1 MVELNAIHEVNNVVG
16 GRYRLPMKLSVSVSY
31 KGGETYKEKALV
43 DTGNLIYSGVAISGT
58 MARQLKLPI
67 VPEQVVIGTA
77 KKDSVLEVVG
87 RARGMKIKVNGGGNF
102 VVNPLVIK
110 NLSTSINLG
119 TGFLMREGS
128 VLRMDKTG
136 ATVQIGSVQTPSQL
150 IAEVSET
157 VEQDRSR
164 LSTRNRSGSRHR
176 EAPPVRNKGISAKT
190 LQKVVIPKRTM
201 ARIEVVSPGEPE
213 GTVYLEPVVGPSVQL
228 CTAQHAVT
236 KCSEGKMHI
245 FMMNISE
252 DDVTIPQGSVV
263 AMVTKIKEVEDD
275 KKESTETEVPGI
287 ASVSVNHDSTDRKKR
302 LQELLKELKINEN
315 IMLTKNPKVKT
326 SVIKLI
332 DKYLNVFA
340 HGQTQYGNT
349 DKIEFSVKLKE
360 GSKPVKSAVRP
371 LNPDQ
376 RASLKQQLNDWERE
390 GVIKKTSSPWAS
402 ALVPVK
408 KKDGSIRWAVDYRG
422 LNSAT
427 IADSYPIPN
436 MSEALEK
443 LQGSRVYSSLDAAS
457 AYNTIRVEKSSQA
470 ALAFISPFGL
480 YTFARMPFG
489 ARNAGATYSRFI
501 GDLIDQLGSEYIE
514 CYLDDILIH
523 TPDLE
528 SHVQQLEQ
536 VLQMHQEAGILLKA
550 KKCYLFCSEVSYL
563 GHRVNKQ
570 GISMEPNYIRRV
582 MEWPVPKNVGQ
593 LRSFLGFT
601 GYYRAYIKNYSA
613 LTNHLN
619 SVKGKN
625 AEWKWTAEM
634 EREFNELK
642 QEFAKSPLR
651 AYPDFSGE
659 EPFQVTTDWSGL
671 NRAAILSQVQK
682 GEEKFIGAVGKKNN
696 VHEQNYSSTK
706 GELHALL
713 LGLRKWEHILKY
725 RPFIVN
731 TDSGA
736 LKYWQNLKNPRGAD
750 FRWLQ
755 ELAEFQFTVKHR
767 PGKLNTNADQL
778 SRREFMPS
786 EGEEDKHVAGLVI
799 QEMQGGDLPPGI
811 GMTRQKLHQAQ
822 KEDEVLMQVKQWLE
836 LEVNPKK
843 EELRGLPEEAHR
855 YAKQLDRLKV
865 VDGVLY
871 RVTPIENSRK
881 KSSVIRKQLL
891 VARDLRNDIF
901 AWVHA
906 HPTSGHFGQKAT
918 SKRALTYVY
927 WPSLIAD
934 IAEGVRQCEKCVQK
948 NRKINER
955 ATVHVPRVTGFP
967 LEKMNVDLVGPFQTS
982 KEGWRYILTC
992 QDAFSRFAQCSLLK
1006 TKEAKEVTEVLYRDV
1021 ICRYGTPLQLHS
1033 DNGTEFKNKTWKGLM
1048 QKLRIQV
1055 TNTPIYNPSSN
1066 AVERF
1071 HQVLNNI
1078 VRTYTKGDW
1087 SKIVSGAQLAY
1098 NTKVCEATN
1107 ETPYKLFFGREA
1119 KLPLDIIVGLPE
1131 EEERTVPE
1139 YVKDIVRGT
1148 EEMYQRVR
1156 QHNKTIIRRNG
1167 YQYDGHTHEAAIPG
1181 ALAWWYCPAVNSR
1194 NPKKLTNFW
1203 RGPYVIVE
1211 RPGKT
1216 LAVIKP
1222 VNAEGPR
1229 MITNLTR
1236 LRVYHGDPIA
1246 VKGREIPDI
1255 EYEDEEDE
1263 YAEEIRSEVPET
1275 HYITIKEKTNNQQTT
1290 NQEQPYVEEK
1300 EHRLESPDYAPPDPG
1315 SPDPEPPDPDEVG
1328 ERGIDQE
1335 GMELTQEGKEIIRK
1349 RDRSSSVEP
1358 GGQRQNKITKPLQG
1372 EKRDLQ
1378 GHDSSDPEPP
1388 RKETRPVRKKA
1399 RQVALDRA
1407 LAQKMQDDAFALVA
1421 DSSSESDLNQIVQS
1435 SVEESQS
1442 ASIDVLVQQGSPIP
1456 QKNALNAG
1464 YDITAAATVTL
1475 APQSVGAVQLNLKV
1489 KIPGGFYLQLAPLA
1503 SLANKGLSV
1512 INGVFSA
1519 EDQQGPVQAQALVLN
1534 TTTKPFTIKRGQK
1547 ITRGFL
1553 IQSFQANFKYV

>member
-1 MVELNAIHEVNNVVG
+1 
-16 GRYRLPMKLSVSVSY
+16 
-31 KGGETYKEKALV
+31 
-43 DTGNLIYSGVAISGT
+43 
-58 MARQLKLPI
+58 
-67 VPEQVVIGTA
+67 
-77 KKDSVLEVVG
+77 
-87 RARGMKIKVNGGGNF
+87 
-102 VVNPLVIK
+102 
-110 NLSTSINLG
+110 
-119 TGFLMREGS
+119 
-128 VLRMDKTG
+128 
-136 ATVQIGSVQTPSQL
+136 
-150 IAEVSET
+150 
-157 VEQDRSR
+157 
-164 LSTRNRSGSRHR
+164 
-176 EAPPVRNKGISAKT
+176 
-190 LQKVVIPKRTM
+190 
-201 ARIEVVSPGEPE
+201 
-213 GTVYLEPVVGPSVQL
+213 
-228 CTAQHAVT
+228 
-236 KCSEGKMHI
+236 
-245 FMMNISE
+245 
-252 DDVTIPQGSVV
+252 
-263 AMVTKIKEVEDD
+263 
-275 KKESTETEVPGI
+275 
-287 ASVSVNHDSTDRKKR
+287 
-302 LQELLKELKINEN
+302 
-315 IMLTKNPKVKT
+315 
-326 SVIKLI
+326 
-332 DKYLNVFA
+332 
-340 HGQTQYGNT
+340 
-349 DKIEFSVKLKE
+349 
-360 GSKPVKSAVRP
+360 
-371 LNPDQ
+371 
-376 RASLKQQLNDWERE
+376 
-390 GVIKKTSSPWAS
+390 
-402 ALVPVK
+402 
-408 KKDGSIRWAVDYRG
+408 
-422 LNSAT
+422 
-427 IADSYPIPN
+427 
-436 MSEALEK
+436 
-443 LQGSRVYSSLDAAS
+443 
-457 AYNTIRVEKSSQA
+457 
-470 ALAFISPFGL
+470 
-480 YTFARMPFG
+480 
-489 ARNAGATYSRFI
+489 
-501 GDLIDQLGSEYIE
+501 
-514 CYLDDILIH
+514 
-523 TPDLE
+523 
-528 SHVQQLEQ
+528 
-536 VLQMHQEAGILLKA
+536 MHQEAGILLKA

-955 ATVHVPRVTGFP
+955 ATVHVPSDINDVLENEVIIGSEENGLENDQTADEAEQNVEVDDDMVTV
-967 LEKMNVDLVGPFQTS
+967 LT
-982 KEGWRYILTC
+982 KEDEQILRAIYKRQSGTMEG
-992 QDAFSRFAQCSLLK
+992 FSRKCVEIYKRSQKCQHHLGQRLSEEGPSYQLGDELSVSLSVS
-1006 TKEAKEVTEVLYRDV
+1006 ENVADAR
-1021 ICRYGTPLQLHS
+1021 PSHQL
-1033 DNGTEFKNKTWKGLM
+1033 G
-1048 QKLRIQV
+1048 KLSVSENVADAR
-1055 TNTPIYNPSSN
+1055 PS
-1066 AVERF
+1066 
-1071 HQVLNNI
+1071 HQLG
-1078 VRTYTKGDW
+1078 KL
-1087 SKIVSGAQLAY
+1087 S
-1098 NTKVCEATN
+1098 VC
-1107 ETPYKLFFGREA
+1107 G
-1119 KLPLDIIVGLPE
+1119 
-1131 EEERTVPE
+1131 
-1139 YVKDIVRGT
+1139 
-1148 EEMYQRVR
+1148 
-1156 QHNKTIIRRNG
+1156 
-1167 YQYDGHTHEAAIPG
+1167 EAAD
-1181 ALAWWYCPAVNSR
+1181 A
-1194 NPKKLTNFW
+1194 
-1203 RGPYVIVE
+1203 
-1211 RPGKT
+1211 
-1216 LAVIKP
+1216 
-1222 VNAEGPR
+1222 
-1229 MITNLTR
+1229 
-1236 LRVYHGDPIA
+1236 
-1246 VKGREIPDI
+1246 REMSG
-1255 EYEDEEDE
+1255 E
-1263 YAEEIRSEVPET
+1263 AST
-1275 HYITIKEKTNNQQTT
+1275 K
-1290 NQEQPYVEEK
+1290 PYVEEK

-1315 SPDPEPPDPDEVG
+1315 PPDPEPPDPDELG